1 MTTTRGVER
10 REWGA
15 WDARGIVGLVW
26 AVVLAMVAMGG
37 RGARAYTHARDV
49 GLLAT
54 ATPPTTSALGTV
66 GGVDVYGLNFAPGTS
81 SAASVPGQLKCIF
94 GGSPGEG
101 YDATTV
107 SGTTA
112 VRCDTPSGRE
122 GFVALGLSSNGGV
135 DAILFHELG
144 MSSVVNFVREYKGT
158 LTRSSP
164 HAASQ
169 GDVARLT
176 GRNALPPDG
185 RADIVGSERVCEW
198 RSAAKGGFEMSY
210 SGVGVYVSSALVM
223 CEVPRF
229 AASSA
234 SVEESSMYTIGD
246 TRVAL
251 VERVNLDVLNVTTM
265 TPTAASDVGGNAV
278 TITVVGALGSAFTDD
293 GVPYVRFGSIVVAAS
308 ATNAY
313 TVSVITPAM
322 KPESSKD
329 VWVAAVPSM
338 NSGRRED
345 GESLTSVT
353 QSYQASCPEW
363 RAGRNP

>member
-1 MTTTRGVER
+1 MHIR
-10 REWGA
+10 WFA
-15 WDARGIVGLVW
+15 
-26 AVVLAMVAMGG
+26 GG
-37 RGARAYTHARDV
+37 RVRRDS
-49 GLLAT
+49 GLRN
-54 ATPPTTSALGTV
+54 
-66 GGVDVYGLNFAPGTS
+66 D
-81 SAASVPGQLKCIF
+81 
-94 GGSPGEG
+94 
-101 YDATTV
+101 
-107 SGTTA
+107 
-112 VRCDTPSGRE
+112 SGRVAIRRADGE

-185 RADIVGSERVCEW
+185 RGHRRERTRVRVAKRGERRVRNVVLRRGRVRVERARDV
-198 RSAAKGGFEMSY
+198 RSAEIRRL
-210 SGVGVYVSSALVM
+210 VG
-223 CEVPRF
+223 
-229 AASSA
+229 

-293 GVPYVRFGSIVVAAS
+293 GVLRCVRS
-308 ATNAY
+308 
-313 TVSVITPAM
+313 
-322 KPESSKD
+322 
-329 VWVAAVPSM
+329 VPS
-338 NSGRRED
+338 SSPPRRPARTP
-345 GESLTSVT
+345 SPS
-353 QSYQASCPEW
+353 S
-363 RAGRNP
+363 RRR

>member
-1 MTTTRGVER
+1 MRVGSLDSRGQSCSRWLRWED
-10 REWGA
+10 E
-15 WDARGIVGLVW
+15 
-26 AVVLAMVAMGG
+26 G
-37 RGARAYTHARDV
+37 RAHTHARDV

-66 GGVDVYGLNFAPGTS
+66 GGVDVYGLNFAPSTS

-229 AASSA
+229 AASSGGRGS
-234 SVEESSMYTIGD
+234 SVHHGTARGAGGTRKLDAERLDD
-246 TRVAL
+246 TDGR
-251 VERVNLDVLNVTTM
+251 T
-265 TPTAASDVGGNAV
+265 SDVGGNAV
-278 TITVVGALGSAFTDD
+278 TITVVGAWEGTTDD
-293 GVPYVRFGSIVVAAS
+293 GVPYVRS
-308 ATNAY
+308 
-313 TVSVITPAM
+313 
-322 KPESSKD
+322 
-329 VWVAAVPSM
+329 VPS
-338 NSGRRED
+338 SSPPRRPTRTP
-345 GESLTSVT
+345 SPS
-353 QSYQASCPEW
+353 S
-363 RAGRNP
+363 RRR